1 MTAGLRSKP
10 IECASDR
17 PMKVHEL
24 LPHKSRPVHTLSGD
38 QSVDDAINLMTAENT
53 SALII
58 TEAGH
63 PVGIFAE
70 RDVFRAHIRDKRAA
84 FSDIRLKDAM
94 TPRLLTARTEDE
106 VSAVMTMM
114 IQADI
119 KHMPVIK
126 ENEIVGLLTLADLI
140 EHQINML
147 TDELHHLREYI
158 EDLHLAG
165 QD

>member
-1 MTAGLRSKP
+1 
-10 IECASDR
+10 
-17 PMKVHEL
+17 MKVQEL
-24 LPHKSRPVHTLSGD
+24 LQLKSRPVYTLSSD
-38 QSVDDAINLMTAENT
+38 QTVDDAINLMTAKKT
-53 SALII
+53 GALIV

-70 RDVFRAHIRDKRAA
+70 RDVFRAHIKDKTAA

-94 TPRLLTARTEDE
+94 TPKLLVAKAEDKI
-106 VSAVMTMM
+106 SSVMSMM

-119 KHMPVIK
+119 KHMPVIE
-126 ENEIVGLLTLADLI
+126 ENKIVGMLTLADLI

-147 TDELHHLREYI
+147 TDELHHLRDYI
-158 EDLHLAG
+158 EDLHHAG

>member
-1 MTAGLRSKP
+1 
-10 IECASDR
+10 
-17 PMKVHEL
+17 MKVHEL
-24 LPHKSRPVHTLSGD
+24 LSQKSRPVYTLSSD
-38 QSVDDAINLMTAENT
+38 QTVDDAINLMTAQKV

-58 TEAGH
+58 TEADH

-70 RDVFRAHIRDKRAA
+70 RDVFRAHINDKTAA

-94 TPRLLTARTEDE
+94 TPRLFVAKNEDE
-106 VSAVMTMM
+106 ISSVMSMM

-119 KHMPVIK
+119 KHMPVMK
-126 ENEIVGLLTLADLI
+126 ENQIIGILTLNDLI
-140 EHQINML
+140 EHQIDML

-158 EDLHLAG
+158 EALHHAG

>member
-1 MTAGLRSKP
+1 
-10 IECASDR
+10 
-17 PMKVHEL
+17 MKVHEL
-24 LPHKSRPVHTLSGD
+24 LGHKHRPVYTLSSD
-38 QSVDDAINLMTAENT
+38 QSVDDAINLMTAQKT

-58 TEAGH
+58 TDADH

-70 RDVFRAHIRDKRAA
+70 RDVFRAHIRDKTAA

-94 TPRLLTARTEDE
+94 TPKVLTAKMDDE
-106 VSAVMTMM
+106 VSSVMSMM

-126 ENEIVGLLTLADLI
+126 DDKIIGLLTLADLI

-158 EDLHLAG
+158 EDLHHAG

>member
-1 MTAGLRSKP
+1 
-10 IECASDR
+10 
-17 PMKVHEL
+17 MKVHEL
-24 LPHKSRPVHTLSGD
+24 LPRISRPVYTLNGD
-38 QSVDDAINLMTAENT
+38 QSVDDAINLMTAKKI

-58 TEAGH
+58 TEADH

-70 RDVFRAHIRDKRAA
+70 RDVFRAHIRDKNAA
-84 FSDIRLKDAM
+84 FSDILLKDAM
-94 TPRLLTARTEDE
+94 TPKLLMAKMEDE

-158 EDLHLAG
+158 EDLHHAG

>member
-1 MTAGLRSKP
+1 
-10 IECASDR
+10 
-17 PMKVHEL
+17 MKVHEL
-24 LPHKSRPVHTLSGD
+24 LRHKPRPVYALSSD
-38 QSVDDAINLMTAENT
+38 KSVDDAINLMAAQQT

-58 TEAGH
+58 TDGDH
-63 PVGIFAE
+63 PVGMFAE
-70 RDVFRAHIRDKRAA
+70 RDVFRAHIRDKTAA

-94 TPRLLTARTEDE
+94 TPKLLTAKIDDD
-106 VSAVMTMM
+106 VSSVMSMM

-126 ENEIVGLLTLADLI
+126 DDKIIGLLTLADLF

-158 EDLHLAG
+158 EDLHHAG

>member
-1 MTAGLRSKP
+1 
-10 IECASDR
+10 
-17 PMKVHEL
+17 MKVHEL
-24 LPHKSRPVHTLSGD
+24 LQLKSRPVYTLSSD
-38 QSVDDAINLMTAENT
+38 QTVDDAINLMTAKKA

-58 TEAGH
+58 TEADR

-70 RDVFRAHIRDKRAA
+70 RDVFRAHIRDKTAA
-84 FSDIRLKDAM
+84 FTDIQLKDAM
-94 TPRLLTARTEDE
+94 TPKLLMAKTEDE
-106 VSAVMTMM
+106 VSSVMSIM

-119 KHMPVIK
+119 RHMPVIK
-126 ENEIVGLLTLADLI
+126 ENKINGLLTLADLI

-158 EDLHLAG
+158 EDLHHAG